1 MVILAINVDFLCL
14 DAYNANYVCFNWTN
28 MDFILNGI
36 GVHIVLNKCILLQAD
51 FEWNYRTRR
60 DIAAVERNVLLK
72 YAEFYLQRCQSERI
86 QSKTFNSPTL
96 ISLVPRSHGPAKM
109 G

>member
-1 MVILAINVDFLCL
+1 
-14 DAYNANYVCFNWTN
+14 

-109 G
+109 R